1 MPPPVLTIR
10 PPKPDRRAG
19 TSAGPR
25 KSHRP
30 RRFNRGPN
38 LAKPDPITMPVM
50 PFIPPAAWLLAAL
63 LFGAAAHAAP
73 EVPDPQAWSRLSP
86 AEQAERR
93 ATLRQQLEASTPEER
108 QAFRSALRERLQRL
122 TPEQR
127 DALVDRTRERW
138 QALPPA
144 QRERLA
150 DERRERLRAMS
161 PAERRQMLRER
172 RAVLESLSPEERATL
187 REKLPVR

>member
-1 MPPPVLTIR
+1 MPQCREGLCR
-10 PPKPDRRAG
+10 P
-19 TSAGPR
+19 PR
-25 KSHRP
+25 KSRSAAG
-30 RRFNRGPN
+30 FNQRSKGF
-38 LAKPDPITMPVM
+38 LLRLVM
-50 PFIPPAAWLLAAL
+50 LSTRLIAHTLSAALIGLAAS
-63 LFGAAAHAAP
+63 AAHAAP
-73 EVPDPQAWSRLSP
+73 DVPDPQAWSRLSP
-86 AEQAERR
+86 AEQIERR
-93 ATLRQQLEASTPEER
+93 AELRRQLEASTPEQR
-108 QAFRSALRERLQRL
+108 QAFRSALRERLQSL

-127 DALVDRTRERW
+127 EALVNRTRERW

-150 DERRERLRAMS
+150 DERRDRLRAMS